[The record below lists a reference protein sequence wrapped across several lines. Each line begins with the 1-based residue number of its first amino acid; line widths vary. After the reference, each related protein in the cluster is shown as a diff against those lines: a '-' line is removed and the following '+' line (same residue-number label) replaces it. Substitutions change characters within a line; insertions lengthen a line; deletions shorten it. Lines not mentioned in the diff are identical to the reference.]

1 MSTVKDIL
9 GWGSKEYVSGANSIR
24 QNGVE
29 FEEKQNSKEK
39 MTVRKVNDYI
49 VTKDS
54 SLKNLGGTVQRDH
67 SNCICSRY
75 KVIYYKMLLNFQ
87 SERYKKLFC

>member
-1 MSTVKDIL
+1 MGLFVA
-9 GWGSKEYVSGANSIR
+9 GANSIR

-29 FEEKQNSKEK
+29 FEEKQKSSKEK

-67 SNCICSRY
+67 SNAYAAGTR
-75 KVIYYKMLLNFQ
+75 
-87 SERYKKLFC
+87 